1 MNQPPSDPTPF
12 SDFNRRDFLKG
23 GSFATLMT
31 LMGGVPLRAQDAAQ
45 PAAATAL
52 PTAPP
57 VNCAVIGCGTWG
69 REILQTLSRMPN
81 APVVAICDHYEAF
94 LRRSAELAPKA
105 EQFTDY
111 KKLLAHK
118 DVKGVIVATPSH
130 QHKQI
135 VLDALAAGKHV
146 YCEAPL
152 AHTVEDAR
160 AIAAAAKA
168 SVKTYFQAG
177 LQMRSHPHRHFV
189 LGFVRSGAGGK
200 AVAARAQWNRKQS
213 WRRTSPSPEREKEIN
228 WRLSRKTSP
237 GLIGEVGIHSVDLVS
252 WFADKVPLAVT
263 GFGGVNQWKDGR
275 DVPDTVQAVFEFP
288 EGMNLMYE
296 ATLANSFDAD
306 YELFY
311 GSDSAIMLRDN
322 SGWMFKEADAPLL
335 GWEVYARKDN
345 FFKNEGIAL
354 IANASKTAAQG
365 KKADEDATTEL
376 PAHYYSLEAFITN
389 TGMHDAAVEDFISGF
404 GDTDKAALAAYV
416 ADATKAKAPAAGW
429 LEGYQSTVLALKAN
443 ESVLTGKKITITKE
457 SLEVG

>member
-1 MNQPPSDPTPF
+1 MNDQSASPLLSDL
-12 SDFNRRDFLKG
+12 NRRDFLKG
-23 GSFATLMT
+23 SSFATLMA
-31 LMGGVPLRAQDAAQ
+31 LMGGVPLRAQEAAA
-45 PAAATAL
+45 PAAEAAL
-52 PTAPP
+52 PVAPP

-69 REILQTLSRMPN
+69 RELLQILSRMPN

-94 LRRSAELAPKA
+94 LRRGAELAPKA
-105 EQFTDY
+105 AQFTDY
-111 KKLLAHK
+111 RQLLAHK

-152 AHTVEDAR
+152 AHTMEDAR
-160 AIAAAAKA
+160 AIAAAARA
-168 SVKTYFQAG
+168 SVKSYFQAG

-189 LGFVRSGAGGK
+189 LSFVRSGAAGRT
-200 AVAARAQWNRKQS
+200 VAARAQSNRKQS
-213 WRRTSPSPEREKEIN
+213 WRRTSPNPEREKEIN

-237 GLIGEVGIHSVDLVS
+237 GLIGEVGIHSVDLVG
-252 WFADKVPLAVT
+252 WFMDRTPLAVT
-263 GFGGVNQWKDGR
+263 GFGGVTHWKDGR
-275 DVPDTVQAVFEFP
+275 DVPDTVQAIFEYP

-296 ATLANSFDAD
+296 ATLVNSFDAD
-306 YELFY
+306 YELLY

-322 SGWMFKEADAPLL
+322 RGWMFKEADAPLL

-365 KKADEDATTEL
+365 AKVEEDASTEM
-376 PAHYYSLEAFITN
+376 PPHYYALEAFITN
-389 TGMHDAAVEDFISGF
+389 AGMHDAAVEDFISGF
-404 GDTDKAALAAYV
+404 GESDRAALAAYV

-429 LEGYQSTVLALKAN
+429 REGYQATVLALKAN
-443 ESVLTGKKITITKE
+443 ESVLTGKKIVIAKE
-457 SLEVG
+457 WLEVV